1 MLLGFCTFSNY
12 KTLKN
17 LVRSLQATIGHLLK
31 KSVTTPLPFQ
41 HQRKKTSFEFL
52 LFEFDHFCHLKM
64 AFALWFKHK
73 KNESLSKATIHF
85 SLVEKF
91 NWHKFV
97 FDLLTF
103 RSILHSDETVRIIQ
117 QHIADK
123 FIFTEKNC
131 KFNWWMNFLQIS
143 LFLLIQVM
151 IITQLLL
158 MAISLYK
165 CFSCMRREIE
175 IPYPLSLW
183 LLLGYLKFTYVA
195 KTFSK
200 FASWITLP
208 LLQCLSTTFKSTLTS
223 STLRMEWRSKFHLL
237 HKFLLILFW
246 NKIIK
251 RLLNRI
257 DDYLLILKSQQ
268 VSILMMMGVFDDPI
282 DVQQIQTPINWQ
294 SERKHKTRTIIWI
307 NVQSHIRVC
316 LFLIISIH
324 KLLCWR

>member
-1 MLLGFCTFSNY
+1 MKYETHSRIGLPPHFHLSKSQLLLLGFCTFSNY

-64 AFALWFKHK
+64 AFALWSKHK

-175 IPYPLSLW
+175 IPYPLSLTTSW
-183 LLLGYLKFTYVA
+183 LPKIYICGKNIFKVCFLNN
-195 KTFSK
+195 
-200 FASWITLP
+200 P
-208 LLQCLSTTFKSTLTS
+208 TTFAMFIYYFQKYFNFINSQNGVSKQISPST
-223 STLRMEWRSKFHLL
+223 
-237 HKFLLILFW
+237 
-246 NKIIK
+246 
-251 RLLNRI
+251 
-257 DDYLLILKSQQ
+257 Q
-268 VSILMMMGVFDDPI
+268 VLAYPVL
-282 DVQQIQTPINWQ
+282 
-294 SERKHKTRTIIWI
+294 E
-307 NVQSHIRVC
+307 
-316 LFLIISIH
+316 
-324 KLLCWR
+324 